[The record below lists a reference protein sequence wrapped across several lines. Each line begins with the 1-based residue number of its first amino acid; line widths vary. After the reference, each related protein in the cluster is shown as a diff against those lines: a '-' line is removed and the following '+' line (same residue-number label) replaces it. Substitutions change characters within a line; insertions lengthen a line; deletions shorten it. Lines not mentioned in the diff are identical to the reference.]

1 MNPRIKFGLI
11 SVVIVG
17 VLGWLAMAG
26 INETATYYVTIQEL
40 RGMDQAAKE
49 RRLRVG
55 GDVEVGSIIRKGE
68 RVEFTIVQTDEAEQL
83 NEKLQVVYV
92 GRDPL
97 PDTFRDRAQ
106 ALCTGRMRDDNVF
119 EANHIQAKCASKY
132 EAEPGKGDTPVYED
146 QQAKPENQAAL

>member
-40 RGMDQAAKE
+40 RGMDEAAKE

-68 RVEFTIVQTDEAEQL
+68 RVEFTIIQTDETEQL
-83 NEKLQVVYV
+83 NEKLQVVYI

-132 EAEPGKGDTPVYED
+132 EAEPGKGDTPVYKDE
-146 QQAKPENQAAL
+146 QAKPENQAAL

>member
-1 MNPRIKFGLI
+1 MNSRIKFGLI
-11 SVVIVG
+11 TVVIVG
-17 VLGWLAMAG
+17 VLGWLATAG

-40 RGMDQAAKE
+40 RAMDQAAKE

-55 GDVEVGSIIRKGE
+55 GDVEVGSIVRKGE
-68 RVEFTIVQTDEAEQL
+68 RVEFTITQADDAEQV
-83 NEKLQVVYV
+83 NDKLQVVYV

-132 EAEPGKGDTPVYED
+132 EAEPGKDSTPVYEE
-146 QQAKPENQAAL
+146 QAKPANQAAL

>member
-11 SVVIVG
+11 TVVIVG

-40 RGMDQAAKE
+40 RAMDEAAKE

-55 GDVEVGSIIRKGE
+55 GDVEVGSIVRKGE
-68 RVEFTIVQTDEAEQL
+68 RVEFTIIQADDTEQV

-132 EAEPGKGDTPVYED
+132 EAEPGKDSTPV
-146 QQAKPENQAAL
+146 

>member
-1 MNPRIKFGLI
+1 
-11 SVVIVG
+11 
-17 VLGWLAMAG
+17 
-26 INETATYYVTIQEL
+26 
-40 RGMDQAAKE
+40 MDEAAKE

-55 GDVEVGSIIRKGE
+55 GDVEVGSIVRKGE
-68 RVEFTIVQTDEAEQL
+68 RVEFTIIQADDTEQV

-132 EAEPGKGDTPVYED
+132 EAEPGKDSTPVYED